1 MGQQQV
7 YGANAFCKD
16 AISNWSVVEPELLEW
31 QDEVHNCLAILADG
45 LRNQTIS
52 ATEVFCFLESV
63 LSLTDVCPEIE
74 NAIAISFIEYS
85 ELETLGLS
93 TKVTPSVKDVLK
105 KQYECWQK
113 IHNGAY
119 IWST

>member
-16 AISNWSVVEPELLEW
+16 AISNWSVVEPELPEW
-31 QDEVHNCLAILADG
+31 QDEVHNCMAILADG

-63 LSLTDVCPEIE
+63 LSRTDVCPEVE
-74 NAIAISFIEYS
+74 NAIAISFIEYN
-85 ELETLGLS
+85 EFETLGLS
-93 TKVTPSVKDVLK
+93 TKATPLVEDVLK
-105 KQYECWQK
+105 KQYERWQK
-113 IHNGAY
+113 IHSSA
-119 IWST
+119 SK